1 MAYVLIESPEL
12 QSVFP
17 PILGPKRSVDM
28 KCIPI
33 ARAAGFAPI
42 VVSLALSFATCQS
55 QQQSGQPAKAEIK
68 ILDNPSGGQYAFG
81 ALTSQSNKA
90 DALIYMLHQV
100 HGKFGDKP
108 QVGKLF
114 QGRDGSSLATFFTLK
129 AKNMGGQPLAGL
141 VIIVQHGNGVPQ
153 MGILY
158 DYANRFVNTEPAMLK
173 AVSSAWQ
180 GQGGSPSPLGGS
192 PSRPQEQVAAA
203 PGSGPEH
210 LTMVTGGD
218 RSAVIGLPAGWQLVD
233 LHGGGQLTADGP
245 HHEMVQMGILY
256 QQIID
261 PTRPNQFPG
270 VPVNGPRLV
279 CPLTRDLYSAWV
291 SVSNQ
296 ARRNRGLSQGTYTL
310 ISAKNIPGGNV
321 GIAPVQAIYTVD
333 FNDGVGPRKGS
344 AGIFPYSPMG
354 SRVWAMNVSASNI
367 PMQYADAEEAT
378 LMAVVHSYSQD
389 ANVIAREGRAD
400 LGRIQRQAEANQ
412 AQTDAINQ
420 RREQSNKT
428 FDAHMQGLNQNSAD
442 SDQHMGNID
451 WQSKITQD
459 YILDRSVVK
468 DTEYDGTA
476 TVGNKFADVLVK
488 GNPNRFE
495 IVQNQDLIR
504 GRDY

>member
-1 MAYVLIESPEL
+1 
-12 QSVFP
+12 
-17 PILGPKRSVDM
+17 M
-28 KCIPI
+28 KCTQI
-33 ARAAGFAPI
+33 ARTAGFVPMFLT
-42 VVSLALSFATCQS
+42 LAFSSAVCQS
-55 QQQSGQPAKAEIK
+55 QQNSGHQPAKAEIK

-81 ALTSQSNKA
+81 ALTSQSNKS
-90 DALIYMLHQV
+90 DALVYMLHQV

-114 QGRDGSSLATFFTLK
+114 QSRDGSSLATFFTLK
-129 AKNMGGQPLAGL
+129 AANMGGQPLAGL
-141 VIIVQHGNGVPQ
+141 LIIVQHGSGVPQ

-173 AVSSAWQ
+173 AVSAAWE
-180 GQGGSPSPLGGS
+180 GQGSSSSSSAPLSAGSPSH
-192 PSRPQEQVAAA
+192 PQGQVAAA
-203 PGSGPEH
+203 PRSGPER

-218 RSAVIGLPAGWQLVD
+218 RSAVIGLPEGWRLVD
-233 LHGGGQLTADGP
+233 LHGGGQLTAEGP
-245 HHEMVQMGILY
+245 RHEMVEMGILY

-261 PTRPNQFPG
+261 PTRPNRFGG
-270 VPVNGPRLV
+270 VPSNGPRLV
-279 CPLTRDLYSAWV
+279 CPMTRDLYSAWV

-310 ISAKNIPGGNV
+310 ISAKNLPGGNT

-333 FNDGVGPRKGS
+333 FHDGVGPRKGS

-354 SRVWAMNVSASNI
+354 SPLWAMNVSASNI
-367 PMQYADAEEAT
+367 PAQYADAEEAT
-378 LMAVVHSYSQD
+378 LMAVIHSYSQD

-400 LGRIQRQAEANQ
+400 LGRIQRQADANQ
-412 AQTDAINQ
+412 AQADALNQ
-420 RREQSNKT
+420 RREQSNKA
-428 FDAHMQGLNQNSAD
+428 FDTHMQGLNQNSAD
-442 SDQHMGNID
+442 FDQHMGNID

-476 TVGNKFADVLVK
+476 TVSNRFADSLVK
-488 GNPNRFE
+488 SNPNRFE

>member
-1 MAYVLIESPEL
+1 
-12 QSVFP
+12 
-17 PILGPKRSVDM
+17 M
-28 KCIPI
+28 KCMQI
-33 ARAAGFAPI
+33 ARVAGSAA
-42 VVSLALSFATCQS
+42 VVLSQALSSGVCQS
-55 QQQSGQPAKAEIK
+55 QKQSGQQPARPEIK

-90 DALIYMLHQV
+90 DALVYMLHQV

-114 QGRDGSSLATFFTLK
+114 QSRDGSSLATFFTLN

-141 VIIVQHGNGVPQ
+141 LIITQHGNAVPQ

-180 GQGGSPSPLGGS
+180 GAGSPSPSGGS
-192 PSRPQEQVAAA
+192 SAASQGQVAAA
-203 PGSGPEH
+203 PKSGPEP

-233 LHGGGQLTADGP
+233 LHGGGQLTAEGP

-261 PTRPNQFPG
+261 PSRPNQFAG
-270 VPVNGPRLV
+270 VPHNGPQLV
-279 CPLTRDLYSAWV
+279 CPMTRDLYSAWV
-291 SVSNQ
+291 NVSNQ

-333 FNDGVGPRKGS
+333 FHDGVGPRKGS

-354 SRVWAMNVSASNI
+354 SAVWAMNVSASNI

-378 LMAVVHSYSQD
+378 LMAVIHSYSQD

-412 AQTDAINQ
+412 AQANAINQ
-420 RREQSNKT
+420 RREQSNQA
-428 FDAHMQGLNQNSAD
+428 FDTHMKGLNQNSAD
-442 SDQHMGNID
+442 FDQHMGNID

-468 DTEYDGTA
+468 DLDYDGTA
-476 TVGNKFADVLVK
+476 TVGNRFADALVK